1 MSFTSW
7 VFANSHSSWTSATD
21 VFHRARSKRTAII
34 PRTLCAECP
43 VEQAG
48 YINAKSFALEI
59 RNVAPHSITFPQIKE
74 QLVNA
79 HSERSGRT
87 DACGEG
93 ADASTTTSEGFLEIF
108 AR

>member
-1 MSFTSW
+1 
-7 VFANSHSSWTSATD
+7 
-21 VFHRARSKRTAII
+21 
-34 PRTLCAECP
+34 

-79 HSERSGRT
+79 HSERSGHTT

>member
-1 MSFTSW
+1 M
-7 VFANSHSSWTSATD
+7 
-21 VFHRARSKRTAII
+21 
-34 PRTLCAECP
+34 
-43 VEQAG
+43 EQAG

-79 HSERSGRT
+79 HSERLGRA

-93 ADASTTTSEGFLEIF
+93 TDAITTTSEGFLEIF